1 MITQTAKTKAFL
13 FALLFGFGLIVRAQ
27 SVPENVQMAV
37 FPAREPLKFWL
48 IIDKPETEKNAR
60 IELVNGSKQRLYI
73 GMLSKKKQQI
83 SQLFNLSD
91 VNDGVYTLRIVT
103 QSGTYEKSVT
113 VKTPAPVPQQTQ
125 RTITFDQQIKVA
137 YNAE

>member
-1 MITQTAKTKAFL
+1 MITQTATIKASL
-13 FALLFGFGLIVRAQ
+13 TALLFCFGFTIRAQ
-27 SVPENVQMAV
+27 SVPEKVQMAV

-60 IELVNGSKQRLYI
+60 IELVNDSRQRLYI
-73 GMLSKKKQQI
+73 GILPKKKQQI
-83 SQLFNLSD
+83 SQLFNLSE